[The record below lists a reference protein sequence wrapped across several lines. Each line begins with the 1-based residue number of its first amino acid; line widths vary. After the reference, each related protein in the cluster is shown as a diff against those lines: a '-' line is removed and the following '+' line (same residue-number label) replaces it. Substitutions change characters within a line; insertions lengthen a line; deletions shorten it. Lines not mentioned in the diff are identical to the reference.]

1 MKGRGV
7 GWETGGPLIHE
18 AQELKAAAPQ
28 MMNSHSGQLEL
39 SPKAL
44 VPCAEGLLR
53 TCVATPLEAPG
64 HPPTPAGTYRGST
77 VHLHRFTCSG
87 AQGQGRRRSVHTR
100 GFPLLLHHLGVPGKM
115 PPGTCVSGHEWAA
128 PQRALG
134 AGPRAWLDLLRRAGR
149 GGGALAGYG
158 HGTGRQ
164 GLSLVHRRKSVRAG
178 ICVQALKPR
187 RTVHHRT
194 EARPAGLHQ

>member
-64 HPPTPAGTYRGST
+64 
-77 VHLHRFTCSG
+77 
-87 AQGQGRRRSVHTR
+87 
-100 GFPLLLHHLGVPGKM
+100 M
-115 PPGTCVSGHEWAA
+115 
-128 PQRALG
+128 
-134 AGPRAWLDLLRRAGR
+134 
-149 GGGALAGYG
+149 
-158 HGTGRQ
+158 
-164 GLSLVHRRKSVRAG
+164 
-178 ICVQALKPR
+178 
-187 RTVHHRT
+187 
-194 EARPAGLHQ
+194 